1 MKRRRRLPREQRR
14 QTLLAAARRVLMAR
28 GYGELTMARVA
39 QEAGVSKTLV
49 YDHFAHRRELYLAV
63 LAEERVRLVQR
74 LAPALSHGDRA
85 TRVRSG
91 VEAFLALVEE
101 YGDGY
106 PRLFRNP
113 IAHDPDL
120 AAELQRMRDGVA
132 EMVAAIIAGEAGV
145 PVETVLLQGH
155 AIVGT
160 MEAAADWLTRTKRSA
175 RPTMPEAADVL
186 SRLIWQGL
194 EGVAELGA
202 RRAAAGDEPAAP
214 VPLRPRRAR

>member
-1 MKRRRRLPREQRR
+1 VKRQRRLPREQRR
-14 QTLLAAARRVLMAR
+14 QTLLDAARRVLMAR

-39 QEAGVSKTLV
+39 EDAGVSKTLV

-113 IAHDPDL
+113 IAHDPEL
-120 AAELQRMRDGVA
+120 ASELQRMRDGVA
-132 EMVAAIIAGEAGV
+132 EMVAGIIAGERGV
-145 PVETVLLQGH
+145 PIDTVLLPAH
-155 AIVGT
+155 AIVGS
-160 MEAAADWLTRTKRSA
+160 MEAAADWLTRTPRSA
-175 RPTMPEAADVL
+175 RPNMSQAAELL

-194 EGVAELGA
+194 EGVGELDA
-202 RRAAAGDEPAAP
+202 PRTEAGEDLPPP

>member
-1 MKRRRRLPREQRR
+1 MTRRRRLPRDQRR
-14 QTLLAAARRVLMAR
+14 QTLLSAAREVLMER

-39 QEAGVSKTLV
+39 QKAGVSKTLV

-74 LAPALSHGDRA
+74 LAPALAYGDRA

-91 VEAFLALVEE
+91 VEAFLALVDE

-113 IAHDPDL
+113 IAHDPEL
-120 AAELQRMRDGVA
+120 AAELRRMRDGVA
-132 EMVAAIIAGEAGV
+132 ELVAGIIAGDAGV
-145 PVETVLLQGH
+145 PIETVLLPAHG
-155 AIVGT
+155 IVGT
-160 MEAAADWLTRTKRSA
+160 MEAAADWLTRTPPA
-175 RPTMPEAADVL
+175 ERPTTPQAVELL

-194 EGVAELGA
+194 EGVGELGTS
-202 RRAAAGDEPAAP
+202 RAASDSDQP

>member
-1 MKRRRRLPREQRR
+1 VTRRRRLPRDQRR
-14 QTLLAAARRVLMAR
+14 QTLLNAARDVLMAR

-39 QEAGVSKTLV
+39 QQAGVSKTLV

-63 LAEERVRLVQR
+63 LAEEQVRLVHR
-74 LAPALSHGDRA
+74 LAPALAYGDRA

-91 VEAFLALVEE
+91 VEAFLALVDE

-113 IAHDPDL
+113 IAHDPEL
-120 AAELQRMRDGVA
+120 AAELRHMRDGVA
-132 EMVAAIIAGEAGV
+132 ELVAGIIAGDAGV
-145 PVETVLLQGH
+145 PIETVLLPAHG
-155 AIVGT
+155 IVGP
-160 MEAAADWLTRTKRSA
+160 MEAAADWLTRTPPGE
-175 RPTMPEAADVL
+175 RPATPQAAELL

-194 EGVAELGA
+194 EGVGELGSS
-202 RRAAAGDEPAAP
+202 RAASEPVQP